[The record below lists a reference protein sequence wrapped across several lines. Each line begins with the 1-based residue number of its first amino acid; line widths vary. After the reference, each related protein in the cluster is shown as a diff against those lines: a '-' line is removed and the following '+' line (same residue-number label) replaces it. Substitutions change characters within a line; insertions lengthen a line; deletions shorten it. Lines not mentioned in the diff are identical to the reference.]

1 VPAAAG
7 LDAEKIK
14 DVDEDEFGAKVGCS
28 QLGFESSI
36 LQNINNMRNLSRDV
50 GNSVKVKSY
59 FSFLIWRRNILLYQ
73 RGIWFY
79 IVSFPICCLKHLISF
94 SEL

>member
-36 LQNINNMRNLSRDV
+36 LYQKVSNMRNLSRDV
-50 GNSVKVKSY
+50 
-59 FSFLIWRRNILLYQ
+59 RNTLE
-73 RGIWFY
+73 
-79 IVSFPICCLKHLISF
+79 LKETF
-94 SEL
+94 F

>member
-36 LQNINNMRNLSRDV
+36 
-50 GNSVKVKSY
+50 
-59 FSFLIWRRNILLYQ
+59 F
-73 RGIWFY
+73 
-79 IVSFPICCLKHLISF
+79 
-94 SEL
+94 